1 MISKTLQLSNN
12 RIAHYLEQGEGEPLV
27 LIHGVGMQAAAWY
40 PQIEYFSKH
49 YRVIS
54 VDMPGHGK
62 STKLADGAPL
72 KAFVDW
78 AIEFITALN
87 LGAVN
92 LAGHSMGS
100 LITTGVSV
108 TRPDLVKRMAV
119 LNGVYKRTSQA
130 RDAVVNRAEEL
141 KTGHIDVET
150 PLQRWFGNSEAEQI
164 AAGKVKSWLEN
175 VDLSGYTT
183 AYVAF
188 AHGDQ
193 IYADDWSKIQCPA
206 LVLTGTDD
214 PNSTAEMA
222 VQMASQARN
231 GTAIVIENE
240 RHMVNLTAPDQVNIA
255 MQAWLETQV

>member
-1 MISKTLQLSNN
+1 MGHVGQVHFRHFGDLNLCICIHPILQVVDVAN
-12 RIAHYLEQGEGEPLV
+12 V
-27 LIHGVGMQAAAWY
+27 L
-40 PQIEYFSKH
+40 
-49 YRVIS
+49 
-54 VDMPGHGK
+54 PGHKIDFTNLAILFANLAKPIQIRFAKRGWTLSINLFKGSRK
-62 STKLADGAPL
+62 STPFAA
-72 KAFVDW
+72 
-78 AIEFITALN
+78 
-87 LGAVN
+87 
-92 LAGHSMGS
+92 
-100 LITTGVSV
+100 
-108 TRPDLVKRMAV
+108 
-119 LNGVYKRTSQA
+119 
-130 RDAVVNRAEEL
+130 
-141 KTGHIDVET
+141 
-150 PLQRWFGNSEAEQI
+150 QI
-164 AAGKVKSWLEN
+164 AAEKVKSWLEN

-183 AYVAF
+183 AYAAF

>member
-1 MISKTLQLSNN
+1 M
-12 RIAHYLEQGEGEPLV
+12 
-27 LIHGVGMQAAAWY
+27 
-40 PQIEYFSKH
+40 
-49 YRVIS
+49 
-54 VDMPGHGK
+54 
-62 STKLADGAPL
+62 
-72 KAFVDW
+72 
-78 AIEFITALN
+78 
-87 LGAVN
+87 
-92 LAGHSMGS
+92 
-100 LITTGVSV
+100 
-108 TRPDLVKRMAV
+108 
-119 LNGVYKRTSQA
+119 
-130 RDAVVNRAEEL
+130 NRAEEL
-141 KTGHIDVET
+141 KKGHIDVET

-164 AAGKVKSWLEN
+164 AAEKVKSWLEN

-183 AYVAF
+183 AYAAF